1 MPQPSQP
8 PPPRSTPLS
17 SPSRP
22 EEHPGHLGHGHGL
35 PAGPGADEALTGAG
49 RGGRRRVVVALTA
62 ILVPLAVV
70 LIAGMIALW
79 PSGAH
84 RELSLADPYGT
95 SQGISMLTGT
105 VTEVQPRD
113 CGPEAATLETP
124 GGGMVGDPSAAHV
137 QCVDAVVDPD
147 GGGTDRAVVPIP
159 SSISASMDVAVG
171 DRLKALDLSGLPGG
185 DASGQTGQAGQ
196 AGQTDYVFVDFERT
210 VPVVLLALLYAL
222 VVVAVARWRGLRA
235 MMGLGL
241 AFAVMFVFMIPA
253 LLEGGPP
260 LWVGLVGCC
269 VIMLVVLYF
278 AHGFSLRT
286 TTALL
291 GTLIGLALTAVLA
304 LWGTDAAYLTGL
316 GDEYS
321 YILAT
326 VAPEVR
332 LSGIVLC
339 GLLVAGLGVLNDVTI
354 TQASAVWELQAANPA
369 VSKRELFASGMRIG
383 RDHIASTVY
392 TIAFA
397 YAGAALPV
405 LMVVSLYDRSLWDTL
420 MSGELVE
427 EIVRILVGSIGLV
440 LAIPVTTGIAVAV
453 AKAVGTAPAP
463 RGRETGPSG
472 HPAA

>member
-1 MPQPSQP
+1 MA
-8 PPPRSTPLS
+8 TGD
-17 SPSRP
+17 
-22 EEHPGHLGHGHGL
+22 HGPGDGPASDQHGGPHGHQHGPDGHGHGL
-35 PAGPGADEALTGAG
+35 PAGPGADEALAGADG
-49 RGGRRRVVVALTA
+49 ANRRRVVVALAA
-62 ILVPLAVV
+62 ILVPLTV
-70 LIAGMIALW
+70 LLLAAMIALW

-95 SQGISMLTGT
+95 AEGVSMMTGT
-105 VTEVQPRD
+105 VTGLQPRD
-113 CGPEAATLETP
+113 CGPESGMLETP
-124 GGGMVGDPSAAHV
+124 GGGAVGDPSAAQV

-147 GGGTDRAVVPIP
+147 GGGTDSALVPIP
-159 SSISASMDVAVG
+159 TSVSASMDVEVG
-171 DRLKALDLSGLPGG
+171 DRLKALDLTALPGG
-185 DASGQTGQAGQ
+185 PEGSGQPDGSGGTGGGA
-196 AGQTDYVFVDFERT
+196 DYVFVDFERT

-235 MMGLGL
+235 IVGLGL
-241 AFAVMFVFMIPA
+241 AFGVLFVFMIPA

-269 VIMLVVLYF
+269 LIMLVVLYF

-291 GTLIGLALTAVLA
+291 GTLFGLGLTALLA

-321 YILAT
+321 YVLAT

-354 TQASAVWELQAANPA
+354 TQASAVWELQAANPKVPA
-369 VSKRELFASGMRIG
+369 RELFASGMRIG

-405 LMVVSLYDRSLWDTL
+405 LMVVSLYDRGLWDTL

-440 LAIPVTTGIAVAV
+440 LAIPATTAIAVGV
-453 AKAVGTAPAP
+453 AKSVSAARPA
-463 RGRETGPSG
+463 R
-472 HPAA
+472 